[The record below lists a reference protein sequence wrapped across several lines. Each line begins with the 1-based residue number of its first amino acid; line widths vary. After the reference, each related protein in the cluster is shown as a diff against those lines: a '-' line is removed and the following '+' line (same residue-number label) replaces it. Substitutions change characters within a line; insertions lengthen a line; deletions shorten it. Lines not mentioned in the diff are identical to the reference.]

1 MNGFFAKN
9 TTKILIR
16 MKKINYFSFIALS
29 ILFVSTIIFLSSCND
44 KNTKEEN
51 IETTSE
57 EAQEMAEQEALWEK
71 ATENLPDAD
80 TLALPEKLT
89 MLNDSVAVTW
99 NRLLSAEREKDDML
113 QKFVREARFVEGFNG
128 KELIDKL
135 ETERKALL
143 KLRYDENTMQNAK
156 TMDAY
161 DKKLVEIQTLIKQ
174 IKENNPE
181 LERYPIPYSVI
192 VYFSELDNTDFLLRK
207 NYTDYASQ
215 LNELLMVK
223 KDEIPTLGERFVKIK
238 PAPKFEYGELQ

>member
-1 MNGFFAKN
+1 
-9 TTKILIR
+9 
-16 MKKINYFSFIALS
+16 MKKLNHFSFVVLAALLLS
-29 ILFVSTIIFLSSCND
+29 NIFFLSSCKD
-44 KNTKEEN
+44 KKTQEEN
-51 IETTSE
+51 IETTSQE
-57 EAQEMAEQEALWEK
+57 NQEMAEQEALWEK
-71 ATENLPDAD
+71 ATSNMPDAD
-80 TLALPEKLT
+80 TLALPDKLT
-89 MLNDSVAVTW
+89 MLNDSVVVTW

-143 KLRYDENTMQNAK
+143 KLRYDDKTMQSAK

-192 VYFSELDNTDFLLRK
+192 TYFSELDDTDFLLRK

-223 KDEIPTLGERFVKIK
+223 KDEIPTLGEQFVKIK
-238 PAPKFEYGELQ
+238 PAPKFEYGDLN

>member
-1 MNGFFAKN
+1 
-9 TTKILIR
+9 
-16 MKKINYFSFIALS
+16 MKKISYFSFVILAA
-29 ILFVSTIIFLSSCND
+29 LFVSNMLFISSCTD
-44 KNTKEEN
+44 KKTQEEN
-51 IETTSE
+51 IETISE
-57 EAQEMAEQEALWEK
+57 ENQEMAEQEALWEK
-71 ATENLPDAD
+71 ATENLPDTD
-80 TLALPEKLT
+80 TLALPQKLT

-143 KLRYDENTMQNAK
+143 KLRYDEKTMQNAT

-161 DKKLVEIQTLIKQ
+161 DKKLLEIQKLIVQ

-207 NYTDYASQ
+207 NYTDYATE
-215 LNELLMVK
+215 LNKLLMIK
-223 KDEIPTLGERFVKIK
+223 KDEIPTLGEQFVKIK
-238 PAPKFEYGELQ
+238 PAPKFEYGDLN

>member
-1 MNGFFAKN
+1 
-9 TTKILIR
+9 
-16 MKKINYFSFIALS
+16 MKKINYFSFVVLVAL
-29 ILFVSTIIFLSSCND
+29 LGNMFFLSSCND
-44 KNTKEEN
+44 KKTKEEN
-51 IETTSE
+51 IETISE
-57 EAQEMAEQEALWEK
+57 EEQQKAQDEALWEE
-71 ATENLPDAD
+71 ATQNMPDAD
-80 TLALPEKLT
+80 TLALPDKLT

-113 QKFVREARFVEGFNG
+113 QKFVREARFVEGFND
-128 KELIDKL
+128 KEMIDKL
-135 ETERKALL
+135 EIERKALL

-161 DKKLVEIQTLIKQ
+161 DKKLAEIQKLVKQ

-192 VYFSELDNTDFLLRK
+192 TYFSELDNTDFLLRK

-223 KDEIPTLGERFVKIK
+223 KDEIPTLGEQFVKIK
-238 PAPKFEYGELQ
+238 PAPKFEYGELN